1 MNVSEATAT
10 IVKAALDNK
19 MLSFREH
26 DSFSENSL
34 AENNSFNI
42 KQLCSLVRY
51 VKDELEKRDE
61 NYAPVSF

>member
-19 MLSFREH
+19 MLSFREP

>member
-19 MLSFREH
+19 LLSFREP

-34 AENNSFNI
+34 AENNSFI
-42 KQLCSLVRY
+42 LTLTSSRGILLPFSY
-51 VKDELEKRDE
+51 I
-61 NYAPVSF
+61 